1 MWAFYRHSSGWTNSE
16 LLSST
21 PNHCEETTYRV
32 HNLGIGTNTLY
43 WYRCITNFK
52 LVATDNCFSLFQLMG
67 DFFPL
72 WSGVWQVRD
81 EELEELDQLLCNYCE
96 LPAAGGV
103 ENSYGKINI
112 LLQTYISRG
121 EVDSF
126 SLISDLSYVAQVR
139 KSQPSID
146 SPAHPGPG
154 QMVILFHAEIPA
166 HLFRGTT
173 WGFWEKNNTVQW
185 LYFAK
190 SLHTKVTWDCDALA
204 APHTCFK
211 I

>member
-1 MWAFYRHSSGWTNSE
+1 M
-16 LLSST
+16 
-21 PNHCEETTYRV
+21 
-32 HNLGIGTNTLY
+32 
-43 WYRCITNFK
+43 
-52 LVATDNCFSLFQLMG
+52 ATQNCLTLFQL
-67 DFFPL
+67 FPL
-72 WSGVWQVRD
+72 WSGLWQVRD

-139 KSQPSID
+139 KTRLSTD

-154 QMVILFHAEIPA
+154 QTVILCGADIPSHDA
-166 HLFRGTT
+166 QGTPT
-173 WGFWEKNNTVQW
+173 R
-185 LYFAK
+185 
-190 SLHTKVTWDCDALA
+190 
-204 APHTCFK
+204 
-211 I
+211 